1 MDPLFSP
8 FHSKRTSG
16 PFFQFSFS
24 HFFARGREYINQ
36 EWTEIREGKPGL
48 ASFKIQSL
56 LLLAPRTKESPA
68 YFLHRP
74 NPKVTSLFM
83 YFAFSPSNSS
93 FGGLSSRDDFPS
105 DEAAKHDFSSGQD
118 SRLLYLSRSRHR
130 GLHKKVFCDRFRET
144 GRSLFFSLSPPL
156 VTDWKI
162 VTIVFPEEETAL
174 VPHRS

>member
-1 MDPLFSP
+1 MDPFFSP

-48 ASFKIQSL
+48 TPSIFQNSEPVTPRASDERKCCLFSPPPKPQS
-56 LLLAPRTKESPA
+56 
-68 YFLHRP
+68 YFSVH
-74 NPKVTSLFM
+74 VFC
-83 YFAFSPSNSS
+83 FFSPSNSS

-105 DEAAKHDFSSGQD
+105 DEAAKHNFSSGQD

-144 GRSLFFSLSPPL
+144 GRSLFLSLPL
-156 VTDWKI
+156 
-162 VTIVFPEEETAL
+162 L
-174 VPHRS
+174 S